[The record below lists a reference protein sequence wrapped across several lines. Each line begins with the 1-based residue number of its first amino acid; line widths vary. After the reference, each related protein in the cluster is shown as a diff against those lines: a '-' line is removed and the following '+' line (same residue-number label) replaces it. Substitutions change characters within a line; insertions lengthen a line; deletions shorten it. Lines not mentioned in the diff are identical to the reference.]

1 MKFSLLS
8 DLKTS
13 CGHFCENTVKVL
25 SSLVIN
31 FLRFIKIP
39 YIETNLMFA
48 ITFSQLPARHDQNK
62 QSILGKKAN
71 YKHVTADEQDRFSF
85 LTTRDIIEYLC
96 FKLG

>member
-1 MKFSLLS
+1 
-8 DLKTS
+8 
-13 CGHFCENTVKVL
+13 
-25 SSLVIN
+25 
-31 FLRFIKIP
+31 
-39 YIETNLMFA
+39 MFA